1 MILAYDIN
9 QLNHLKCEN
18 LGNFVY
24 VFHGGRSFFFLFGLT
39 NSVTNEF
46 LSLTYLLI
54 DSKESKST

>member
-1 MILAYDIN
+1 MIIN
-9 QLNHLKCEN
+9 QLRCEI
-18 LGNFVY
+18 LGNY